1 MQNLISVQEAQTRIL
16 STINAVSSE
25 MELIE
30 NSLNRILA
38 DNIRSSMD
46 IPSSDLS
53 SMDGFA
59 VRNTDI
65 RNAGKETPVT
75 LKVIDDIPAGK
86 RSGKKIHPGQAAR
99 IMTGAE
105 LPIGGDT
112 VIPFEQIS
120 GMDNL
125 NDLNPPNHIV
135 VNSEISIGAN
145 VRVRGEDINKET
157 LLFSKNHKLRP
168 QDIGILAMMGHQ
180 SVNVFSRPRI
190 GIFSTG
196 DELEVPGKALQPGKI
211 YESNSFM
218 LAALS
223 EKFGAHPLRMG
234 KASDDASEIKNVLD
248 QFIEMKV
255 DMILSSGGV
264 SVGTHD
270 VVRQVIL
277 EGGNVEF
284 WKVNIKPGKPLLFG
298 NYQGIPFFGLP
309 GNPVSSYISFL
320 VFTLPAI
327 RKSLCLPPLEKNCI
341 KAVLEHP
348 VQSDGR
354 ESYLRVKL
362 RKINGIYYA
371 NYSSHQGS
379 ANLLSLVQSDALL
392 IIPSGV
398 KSLSAGTDV
407 DAWLIHD

>member
-16 STINAVSSE
+16 STINTTNSE
-25 MELIE
+25 NEPIE
-30 NSLNRILA
+30 RSLNRILA
-38 DNIRSSMD
+38 ENLKSGMD

-59 VRNTDI
+59 VRFVDI
-65 RNAGKETPVT
+65 QNAGPESPVT
-75 LKVIDDIPAGK
+75 LNIVADIPAGSHSEVK
-86 RSGKKIHPGQAAR
+86 LHQGQAAR
-99 IMTGAE
+99 IMTGAV
-105 LPIGGDT
+105 LPYGGDT
-112 VIPFEQIS
+112 VIPFEQIM
-120 GMDNL
+120 GLDNP
-125 NDLNPPNHIV
+125 NQVNPPTNIII
-135 VNSEISIGAN
+135 NSEIFSGAN
-145 VRVRGEDINKET
+145 IRVRGEDINKET
-157 LLFSKNHKLRP
+157 LLFTKNHMLRP
-168 QDIGILAMMGHQ
+168 SDIGILAMMGHQ
-180 SVNVFSRPRI
+180 SIKVYSKPRI

-196 DELEVPGKALQPGKI
+196 DELVEPGNALQSGNI

-218 LAALS
+218 LSTLA
-223 EKFGAHPLRMG
+223 EKFGAHPLRLG
-234 KASDDASEIKNVLD
+234 KANDTALEIKIVLD
-248 QFIEMKV
+248 QLIEMKV

-270 VVRQVIL
+270 VVRQVIM
-277 EGGNVEF
+277 EKGNVEF

-327 RKSLCLPPLEKNCI
+327 RKSLGLPPFERKTI
-341 KAVLEHP
+341 KAVLEHSI
-348 VQSDGR
+348 QSDGR

-362 RKINGIYYA
+362 RKMNGQYSA
-371 NYSSHQGS
+371 KYSSHQGS

-398 KSLSAGTDV
+398 KSLPAGIDV
-407 DAWLIHD
+407 DAWLIHE